1 MTWDYVVIGAGSA
14 GCALAHEL
22 SRTGRSVL
30 ILEAGGSDGSPF
42 IKVAAAQP
50 RACAQFD
57 WGYRS
62 EPDPTRNGASE
73 KWTRGRVLGGSSS
86 INGTLY
92 VRGAAADF
100 DRWNLPGWSARE
112 VMPIFQ
118 KFERS
123 DQPGVLRGREGSLHV
138 RTVRRPH
145 AITRAFVESAC
156 AAGVPFNPDYNDVA
170 QEGVGFA
177 QLSQRRGWRCSAAD
191 AFVKPLLGRKNVKLL
206 LNATAEKI
214 EFENG
219 RASAV
224 RFIHNGQSRRETA
237 RNIVVCAGAI
247 NSPQLL
253 MLSGIGD
260 PEELQQHGINV
271 VLDLP
276 AVGKNLR
283 EQPMVFLKY
292 RSRVPTYNLTEGFGQ
307 KVGIATTFLAHGEGP
322 ISNLFEA
329 VAFVKSAQTLAAPD
343 LHLIFMAFG
352 YLKGPDGRSRLA
364 PYPSAMVLLI
374 KSYPES
380 TGRIRLASADPK
392 TAPLI
397 ECRLL
402 DAQADVR
409 SLVLGVEVVRGIMG
423 QEPIANL
430 IEREEVPGAGVMTSA
445 ELETHVRD
453 HTAISL
459 HPIGTCRMGTDAEA
473 VVGPDLRVRG
483 TQNLWIAD
491 ASIMPSHT
499 SPNINAACMMIG
511 MKLGQELASRA
522 ARS

>member
-1 MTWDYVVIGAGSA
+1 MTWDYLIVGAGSA

-22 SRTGRSVL
+22 IRTGRSVL
-30 ILEAGGSDGSPF
+30 ILEAGGSDRSLS
-42 IKVAAAQP
+42 IKIASAQP

-62 EPDPTRNGASE
+62 EPDPTRNGISE

-100 DRWNLPGWSARE
+100 ERWGLPGWSARE

-123 DQPGVLRGREGSLHV
+123 DQPGVLRGRDGWLHV

-145 AITRAFVESAC
+145 AITRAFVESAR
-156 AAGVPFNPDYNDVA
+156 AAGVPFNQDYNDVA
-170 QEGVGFA
+170 QEGVAFA

-191 AFVKPLLGRKNVKLL
+191 AFLKPLLGRKNVQLL

-214 EFENG
+214 EMENG
-219 RASAV
+219 RATAV
-224 RFIHNGQSRRETA
+224 QFVHNGKSHRETA
-237 RNIVVCAGAI
+237 RDIVVCAGAI
-247 NSPQLL
+247 KSPQLL

-260 PEELQQHGINV
+260 PEELKRHAIDV
-271 VLDLP
+271 VLDRP
-276 AVGKNLR
+276 GVGKNLR

-292 RSRVPTYNLTEGFGQ
+292 RSRIPTYNLTEGLTQ
-307 KVGIATTFLAHGEGP
+307 KIGIAADFLAHGEGP

-329 VAFVKSAQTLAAPD
+329 LAFVKSSQTLPAPD

-364 PYPSAMVLLI
+364 RYPGAMVLLI
-374 KSYPES
+374 NSYPES
-380 TGRIRLASADPK
+380 TGRIGLASADP
-392 TAPLI
+392 TAAPLI

-402 DAQADVR
+402 EAQADMR
-409 SLVLGVEVVRGIMG
+409 ILVRGVGMVRKIMS
-423 QEPIANL
+423 QEPIAKL
-430 IEREEVPGAGVMTSA
+430 IEREEIPGAEIATA
-445 ELETHVRD
+445 ADLETHVRG
-453 HTAISL
+453 HTTISL
-459 HPIGTCRMGTDAEA
+459 HPVGTCRMGVDDEA

-511 MKLGQELASRA
+511 MKLGQELATKA

>member
-1 MTWDYVVIGAGSA
+1 
-14 GCALAHEL
+14 
-22 SRTGRSVL
+22 
-30 ILEAGGSDGSPF
+30 
-42 IKVAAAQP
+42 
-50 RACAQFD
+50 
-57 WGYRS
+57 
-62 EPDPTRNGASE
+62 
-73 KWTRGRVLGGSSS
+73 
-86 INGTLY
+86 
-92 VRGAAADF
+92 
-100 DRWNLPGWSARE
+100 
-112 VMPIFQ
+112 
-118 KFERS
+118 
-123 DQPGVLRGREGSLHV
+123 
-138 RTVRRPH
+138 
-145 AITRAFVESAC
+145 
-156 AAGVPFNPDYNDVA
+156 
-170 QEGVGFA
+170 
-177 QLSQRRGWRCSAAD
+177 
-191 AFVKPLLGRKNVKLL
+191 
-206 LNATAEKI
+206 
-214 EFENG
+214 
-219 RASAV
+219 
-224 RFIHNGQSRRETA
+224 
-237 RNIVVCAGAI
+237 
-247 NSPQLL
+247 
-253 MLSGIGD
+253 
-260 PEELQQHGINV
+260 
-271 VLDLP
+271 
-276 AVGKNLR
+276 
-283 EQPMVFLKY
+283 
-292 RSRVPTYNLTEGFGQ
+292 
-307 KVGIATTFLAHGEGP
+307 
-322 ISNLFEA
+322 
-329 VAFVKSAQTLAAPD
+329 
-343 LHLIFMAFG
+343 
-352 YLKGPDGRSRLA
+352 
-364 PYPSAMVLLI
+364 MVLLI